1 MFVNASRC
9 CRELNKNSLSLL
21 NFRKEGIAKRCKET
35 STVLQFLSQ
44 QFAYGTPIH
53 CYSQL
58 SDPRSTFLKTKVL

>member
-35 STVLQFLSQ
+35 ITVLQFLS
-44 QFAYGTPIH
+44 
-53 CYSQL
+53 
-58 SDPRSTFLKTKVL
+58 